1 GGNEIVR
8 TARGPAR
15 GLTQR
20 NWNVS
25 PGERCIEGRVICRLD
40 YSLILFRRL
49 NQKASEIQVRPATQR
64 RGGLGPQ
71 IITCGRE
78 FQFPVWSSGV
88 SPWAKIVSHADRQCK
103 QGTLIAAS
111 HFLDQGL
118 EFLLE

>member
-1 GGNEIVR
+1 LANGAGAWDLAPDFAVIHNPPRVGDAAGYFGGNEIVR

-78 FQFPVWSSGV
+78 FQFPVWS
-88 SPWAKIVSHADRQCK
+88 
-103 QGTLIAAS
+103 
-111 HFLDQGL
+111 
-118 EFLLE
+118 